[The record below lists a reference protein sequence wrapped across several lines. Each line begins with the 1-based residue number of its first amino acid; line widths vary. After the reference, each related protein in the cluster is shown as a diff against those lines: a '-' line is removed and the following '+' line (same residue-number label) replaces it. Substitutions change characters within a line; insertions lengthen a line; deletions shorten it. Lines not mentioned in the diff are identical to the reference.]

1 MSGALTYG
9 TKWLKALYRGYTDAS
24 FTTLSPQP
32 PWQGTLGPTLRSEV
46 NDLVQIMFVNRLP
59 DNYATMHSMGLGYTK
74 AVGEGA
80 DYPNNTA
87 PGQDSPQTYV
97 NAVPPAVAPG
107 NCVVYKWFVPPSL
120 PCIAA
125 HLLTLACRTV
135 GLDAGP
141 DDNELSKAHSYH
153 R

>member
-9 TKWLKALYRGYTDAS
+9 TKWLKALYRGYTDAT
-24 FTTLSPQP
+24 FTTQSPQP
-32 PWQGTLGPTLRSEV
+32 PWQGTLGPTIRSEV

-80 DYPNNTA
+80 AYPNNTA
-87 PGQDSPQTYV
+87 PGQNNVVTSQ

-107 NCVVYKWFVPPSL
+107 NCVVYKWFVSPFCLPSSFPL
-120 PCIAA
+120 
-125 HLLTLACRTV
+125 
-135 GLDAGP
+135 
-141 DDNELSKAHSYH
+141 HSY
-153 R
+153 